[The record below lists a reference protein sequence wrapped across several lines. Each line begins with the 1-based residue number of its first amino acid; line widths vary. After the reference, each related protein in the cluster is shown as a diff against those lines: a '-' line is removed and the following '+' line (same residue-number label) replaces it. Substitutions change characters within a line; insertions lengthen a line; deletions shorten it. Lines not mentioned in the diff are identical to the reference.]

1 MSAITKK
8 AFDWFSKAAESG
20 NSYAQ
25 YLLGNMYE
33 NGTFVE
39 QNYDTALSYYKN
51 SAAQNNIMAIGE
63 MAFMKENGYGMPM
76 NKEEAEKIY
85 LQLAEERD
93 DEWSMIKL
101 AYIEMDRGNSEE
113 RLKWI
118 QKALEKE
125 YIDAYFELGFSI
137 NSTKHTKTSKKRNN
151 LIIKRHN

>member
-1 MSAITKK
+1 
-8 AFDWFSKAAESG
+8 
-20 NSYAQ
+20 
-25 YLLGNMYE
+25 
-33 NGTFVE
+33 
-39 QNYDTALSYYKN
+39 
-51 SAAQNNIMAIGE
+51 
-63 MAFMKENGYGMPM
+63 MKENGYGMPM

-125 YIDAYFELGFSI
+125 YIDAYFELGFFIQRPRKSATI
-137 NSTKHTKTSKKRNN
+137 LLSSGTIRQSRRNERIGAD
-151 LIIKRHN
+151 LLRYAGL

>member
-1 MSAITKK
+1 
-8 AFDWFSKAAESG
+8 
-20 NSYAQ
+20 
-25 YLLGNMYE
+25 
-33 NGTFVE
+33 
-39 QNYDTALSYYKN
+39 
-51 SAAQNNIMAIGE
+51 MAIGE
-63 MAFMKENGYGMPM
+63 MAYMKDNGYGMPM

-125 YIDAYFELGFSI
+125 YIDAYVDLGIFYQSDE
-137 NSTKHTKTSKKRNN
+137 KYKRPRKSAAILLSSGTIRQSRRNERIGDD
-151 LIIKRHN
+151 LLRYAGQ

>member
-1 MSAITKK
+1 
-8 AFDWFSKAAESG
+8 
-20 NSYAQ
+20 
-25 YLLGNMYE
+25 
-33 NGTFVE
+33 
-39 QNYDTALSYYKN
+39 
-51 SAAQNNIMAIGE
+51 
-63 MAFMKENGYGMPM
+63 M

-125 YIDAYFELGFSI
+125 YIDAYFELGFFYQFDEAYKDLEKAQQSLLSSGTI
-137 NSTKHTKTSKKRNN
+137 RQSRRNERIGAD
-151 LIIKRHN
+151 LLRYAGL

>member
-1 MSAITKK
+1 
-8 AFDWFSKAAESG
+8 
-20 NSYAQ
+20 
-25 YLLGNMYE
+25 MYE

-63 MAFMKENGYGMPM
+63 MAYMKDNGYGMPM

-118 QKALEKE
+118 QKALEK
-125 YIDAYFELGFSI
+125 SI
-137 NSTKHTKTSKKRNN
+137 SMPT
-151 LIIKRHN
+151 

>member
-1 MSAITKK
+1 
-8 AFDWFSKAAESG
+8 
-20 NSYAQ
+20 
-25 YLLGNMYE
+25 
-33 NGTFVE
+33 
-39 QNYDTALSYYKN
+39 
-51 SAAQNNIMAIGE
+51 MAIGE
-63 MAFMKENGYGMPM
+63 MAYMKDNGYGMPM

-125 YIDAYFELGFSI
+125 YIDAYVDLGIFYQSDEKYKDLEI
-137 NSTKHTKTSKKRNN
+137 WLLCMKTASEPMSTNKR
-151 LIIKRHN
+151 LGIYI